1 MSNKY
6 PGGIITSGANA
17 GYSVFFDG
25 TGDYL
30 TVANNTALQMGTGDF
45 QVEAW
50 VYTTNASAFQSII
63 CIGISTGGS
72 TAGTFTLRVQN
83 DLKVRWCINDNST
96 GLTSTNAITV
106 NTWTHVCVSRVSGT
120 TRIFL
125 NGVSNGSLSD
135 STNYN
140 NTSGTM
146 IGAENQSGAV
156 NTMYGYIS
164 NLRVVKGSGVTSLNV
179 PTQLVNI
186 SGTSLLTCNSPAIVD
201 QSSNNFTIT
210 ANGNAAVST
219 FTPFV
224 GYQGFNPA
232 LGAAAPGIWT
242 LNQAQYYQGNRLWPI
257 YDPYFNRTTLLLHG
271 NGTNGAQNN
280 TFLDSSS
287 NNFTITRNGN
297 TTQGSFSPFSQTGWS
312 TYFPNSSS
320 QGLTLPSG
328 GLGSGDFTL
337 EYWMY
342 PSSLYDY
349 ITTFSTTRGA
359 TGFNVGTD
367 SAGLLVWYSSGARQ
381 IAAGKISA
389 NQWHHAAFVRSGNT
403 LTGYLNGVAVA
414 SATVTTNFSATSASI
429 GSLDGGSEYLTG
441 YLSNL
446 RIVVGTA
453 VYTSN
458 FTPPSA
464 PLTAITNTRLLT
476 CQSNRFVDNSSN
488 ALALTINGTTSVQA
502 FSPFV
507 PTYSTPIT
515 YSNLFDGNTDYLS
528 VPNNAAFD
536 FGSGNFTIEMWVYP
550 NAVAPS
556 NGAYIYYKGT
566 GGNFAPILIQQSASG
581 YGINFLS
588 SSAGTSWD
596 LANTS
601 FGTLTANAWNHIA
614 ICRSGSNAYCFLNG
628 TLTTTLTNWSTTAVK
643 TDTNPLLIG
652 YGNVANTSYSGGIS
666 NLRVVKGTALYTS
679 SFTPPTGPLTN
690 ITNTSLLTC
699 QSSTFIDNSSN
710 AFTITPNGN
719 VQPVASP
726 NPFGFNADQTTMNS
740 AYTPALQGGS
750 GYFDGSGDYLLLPSG
765 STSTITANADFTFEC
780 WTYLTGYPNTYNA
793 IFGGT
798 TNDWTLSYNSTNG
811 IYLAKVGSPIF
822 CETTGTS
829 GTWTMASMLNSWNH
843 IAVTRSGNSWTI
855 WINGVSRATATQ
867 SQSYTNSQK
876 AFFGEGGNLNTGQ
889 GYLSGARYTTA
900 VLYSST
906 FTPSTAPPTTTVSSG
921 TCQLLCNFTNAG
933 IVDSTAKNALE
944 TIGNAQISTAQS
956 KFGGSSIAFDGTG
969 DRLHVVPNNTQNLVL
984 GTGDFTIELWLRP
997 TSLPSGDCLLV
1008 GGDTNAAY
1016 LILTSAGALR
1026 FGTYNVNW
1034 IIGPAGTVS
1043 TGAWNHV
1050 AVTRSGTTVNLFL
1063 NGTAV
1068 TTAATSSQNFSAASY
1083 VIGGDQVG
1091 GTTALNGFIDD
1102 LRITKGYAR
1111 YTANFTPQTS
1121 QWQDQ

>member
-210 ANGNAAVST
+210 TNGNAAPST
-219 FTPFV
+219 FTPFQ
-224 GYQGFNPA
+224 GYVAYNPA
-232 LGAAAPGIWT
+232 LGAATPGIWT
-242 LNQAQYYQGNRLWPI
+242 VSDAIQAAQTRRWNM
-257 YDPYFNRTTLLLHG
+257 YDPYFNLTTLLLHG

-297 TTQGSFSPFSQTGWS
+297 TTQGTFSPFSQTGWS
-312 TYFPNSSS
+312 NYFDGSASYRLTIPDSTDLDLTGDFCLEGWFYFTSFSTAAQMVCIGSENAAQNGFVVYISNSNGTCSFYSNGATVLNSSAV
-320 QGLTLPSG
+320 
-328 GLGSGDFTL
+328 FTTN
-337 EYWMY
+337 EWQHV
-342 PSSLYDY
+342 
-349 ITTFSTTRGA
+349 A
-359 TGFNVGTD
+359 V
-367 SAGLLVWYSSGARQ
+367 
-381 IAAGKISA
+381 
-389 NQWHHAAFVRSGNT
+389 VRSGSGSNN
-403 LTGYLNGVAVA
+403 LVIYRNGVSVGA
-414 SATVTTNFSATSASI
+414 ATNTTSFTGLAGNGLCIGQTYSTS
-429 GSLDGGSEYLTG
+429 Y
-441 YLSNL
+441 
-446 RIVVGTA
+446 VGTLSA
-453 VYTSN
+453 YVSNVRLVKGSPVYTGS
-458 FTPPSA
+458 FTPSTT
-464 PLTAITNTRLLT
+464 PLTPITNTVLLT
-476 CQSNRFVDNSSN
+476 CQSNRFIDTNTQV
-488 ALALTINGTTSVQA
+488 AAKTITVTGSPSVQA
-502 FSPFV
+502 FSPF
-507 PTYSTPIT
+507 
-515 YSNLFDGNTDYLS
+515 
-528 VPNNAAFD
+528 
-536 FGSGNFTIEMWVYP
+536 YP
-550 NAVAPS
+550 LV
-556 NGAYIYYKGT
+556 
-566 GGNFAPILIQQSASG
+566 
-581 YGINFLS
+581 
-588 SSAGTSWD
+588 
-596 LANTS
+596 
-601 FGTLTANAWNHIA
+601 
-614 ICRSGSNAYCFLNG
+614 
-628 TLTTTLTNWSTTAVK
+628 
-643 TDTNPLLIG
+643 
-652 YGNVANTSYSGGIS
+652 
-666 NLRVVKGTALYTS
+666 
-679 SFTPPTGPLTN
+679 
-690 ITNTSLLTC
+690 
-699 QSSTFIDNSSN
+699 
-710 AFTITPNGN
+710 
-719 VQPVASP
+719 
-726 NPFGFNADQTTMNS
+726 
-740 AYTPALQGGS
+740 AYTPQAQGGS

-900 VLYSST
+900 ALYSST
-906 FTPSTAPPTTTVSSG
+906 FTPPTAPPTTTVSSG

-933 IVDSTAKNALE
+933 VLNSTADSVVE
-944 TIGNAQISTAQS
+944 TVNTAQISTAQS
-956 KFGGSSIAFDGTG
+956 KFGGSSLYFDGT
-969 DRLHVVPNNTQNLVL
+969 NNTSRLRALGQPYNLYSGNFTVEFWYYPTAHNTTGYPVL
-984 GTGDFTIELWLRP
+984 WTNYETWIGGAGYNNLIGLLAGNKDRSPVNAIYLTLGDNFWSPTTTVPSLNTWTHVALVRTGNRYLIFINGVKEVDYAAVSTI
-997 TSLPSGDCLLV
+997 TFNSNSLSIV
-1008 GGDTNAAY
+1008 GGGTDG
-1016 LILTSAGALR
+1016 AG
-1026 FGTYNVNW
+1026 
-1034 IIGPAGTVS
+1034 
-1043 TGAWNHV
+1043 
-1050 AVTRSGTTVNLFL
+1050 L
-1063 NGTAV
+1063 NRIYG
-1068 TTAATSSQNFSAASY
+1068 Y
-1083 VIGGDQVG
+1083 
-1091 GTTALNGFIDD
+1091 IDD
-1102 LRITKGYAR
+1102 FRQTNYAR
-1111 YTANFTPQTS
+1111 YTGNFTPQTS